1 MSASAGP
8 GSAAQ
13 HQQKPDQREQKPER
27 ESDLSFLENIEELN
41 ANWPDYQVRGR
52 NVDRS
57 AAAVADG
64 NSAGAMPGLRLARH
78 SEFILQE
85 FQNATDDVF
94 GQLLSGRDTDK
105 EQSTGPP
112 DW

>member
-41 ANWPDYQVRGR
+41 ANWPDYQVRGAQR
-52 NVDRS
+52 
-57 AAAVADG
+57 
-64 NSAGAMPGLRLARH
+64 
-78 SEFILQE
+78 
-85 FQNATDDVF
+85 
-94 GQLLSGRDTDK
+94 
-105 EQSTGPP
+105 
-112 DW
+112 